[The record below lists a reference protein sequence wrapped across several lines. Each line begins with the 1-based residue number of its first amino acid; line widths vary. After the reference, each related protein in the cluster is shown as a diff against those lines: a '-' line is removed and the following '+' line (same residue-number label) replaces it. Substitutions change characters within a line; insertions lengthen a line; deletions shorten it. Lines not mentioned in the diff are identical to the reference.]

1 MAEKYLPVSH
11 FLVDWGGARLGF
23 SEVSGLEIENS
34 VIEYREGSS
43 PENKTIKMPG
53 LTKFGN
59 IVLKRGI
66 IAGDND
72 FFTWFNTTQLNKV
85 DRRDLTIS
93 LLDEEHNP
101 TMVWRAKNAFP
112 AKIQGPTLNAESGE
126 IAIETLEV
134 AHEGLVIVNG

>member
-72 FFTWFNTTQLNKV
+72 FFAWFNTTQLNQVIPGDDFRSNKALIDIGV
-85 DRRDLTIS
+85 DHTCRLVGS
-93 LLDEEHNP
+93 
-101 TMVWRAKNAFP
+101 FP
-112 AKIQGPTLNAESGE
+112 ARERPG
-126 IAIETLEV
+126 
-134 AHEGLVIVNG
+134 AHFILPDGKERDQSQQIV